1 MQSNSRWTVALA
13 NQYSLSTMKK
23 IPYVMIIVL
32 LISIVFIVVGRAS
45 WGGSLIGLDFFM
57 FADYLSVKLAQK
69 NINFVFSI
77 LLGALVS
84 FVIFVLVTLS
94 FGLLFRW

>member
-23 IPYVMIIVL
+23 IPYVMIVVL
-32 LISIVFIVVGRAS
+32 LICITFMVVGRAS
-45 WGGSLIGLDFFM
+45 WGFSLIGLDFFM

-69 NINFVFSI
+69 NINFIFSI
-77 LLGALVS
+77 LLGAMVS
-84 FVIFVLVTLS
+84 FIVFVLITLAL
-94 FGLLFRW
+94 GLLFKW

>member
-32 LISIVFIVVGRAS
+32 LISIAFIVVGRAS
-45 WGGSLIGLDFFM
+45 WGGGSLIGLF
-57 FADYLSVKLAQK
+57 Y
-69 NINFVFSI
+69 IRR
-77 LLGALVS
+77 
-84 FVIFVLVTLS
+84 
-94 FGLLFRW
+94 LFIS

>member
-32 LISIVFIVVGRAS
+32 LVSIAFIVVGRAS
-45 WGGSLIGLDFFM
+45 WGG
-57 FADYLSVKLAQK
+57 A
-69 NINFVFSI
+69 
-77 LLGALVS
+77 
-84 FVIFVLVTLS
+84 
-94 FGLLFRW
+94 

>member
-13 NQYSLSTMKK
+13 KQYSLTTMKK

-32 LISIVFIVVGRAS
+32 LICIALMLAGRAS
-45 WGGSLIGLDFFM
+45 WGFSLIGLDFFM

-69 NINFVFSI
+69 NINFILSI
-77 LLGALVS
+77 LIGALVS
-84 FVIFVLVTLS
+84 FIVFGIITLAL
-94 FGLLFRW
+94 GLLFKW

>member
-13 NQYSLSTMKK
+13 KQYSLATMKK

-32 LISIVFIVVGRAS
+32 LICIALMLAGRAF
-45 WGGSLIGLDFFM
+45 WGFSLIGLDFFM

-69 NINFVFSI
+69 NINFILSI
-77 LLGALVS
+77 LIGALVS
-84 FVIFVLVTLS
+84 FIVFGIITLAL
-94 FGLLFRW
+94 GLLFKW